1 MKEEDGGRKEGGRK
15 TEGRRT
21 EDDGRWKPCVSNEV
35 NEGQKYKRSLVIST
49 VASSFLTLRCNS
61 SLSSPPSSVPSA
73 SAPGRYLMSPWRNV
87 ESCSM
92 SYSSFM
98 SSSFLHTRRGRR
110 DRRDRRGRRD
120 RRDRRAR
127 RGFAAAGEKEGRVG
141 VEGQGRRWRRIV
153 GHEGSERRAGEGRDR
168 QAKGVERK
176 EVSL

>member
-1 MKEEDGGRKEGGRK
+1 MEGRKEGRKEGRRR

-35 NEGQKYKRSLVIST
+35 NEGQRYKRSLVIST

-110 DRRDRRGRRD
+110 DRRDRR
-120 RRDRRAR
+120 AR

>member
-1 MKEEDGGRKEGGRK
+1 MKEGRKEGRKEDGMKEEDGGRR

-35 NEGQKYKRSLVIST
+35 NEGQRYKRSLVIST

-110 DRRDRRGRRD
+110 DRRDRR
-120 RRDRRAR
+120 AR

-153 GHEGSERRAGEGRDR
+153 CHEGSERRAGEGRDR